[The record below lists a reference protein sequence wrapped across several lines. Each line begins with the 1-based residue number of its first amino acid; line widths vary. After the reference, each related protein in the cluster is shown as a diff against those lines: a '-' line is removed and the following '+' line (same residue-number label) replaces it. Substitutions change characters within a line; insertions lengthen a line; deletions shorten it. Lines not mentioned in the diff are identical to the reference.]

1 MLLFPLLAPIITAL
15 ENHMQNNLRSC
26 DVVSLVNS
34 AKWISALNFP
44 YISLLQPHQY
54 KAWVPCAVLI
64 FDDVLTSLATYDSPP
79 IWRKPQMIILERY
92 CLNWTRNIYEKQ
104 NNLPNWFRK
113 IKDKMKEIQNRDL
126 RVRSKRLMLS
136 RIFQGHSAIDFGW
149 HWRTDNDMGRT
160 VTKDTPG
167 HNNDHILQ
175 MQSKNIGYAETNN
188 ILCSCGF

>member
-1 MLLFPLLAPIITAL
+1 M
-15 ENHMQNNLRSC
+15 
-26 DVVSLVNS
+26 
-34 AKWISALNFP
+34 
-44 YISLLQPHQY
+44 
-54 KAWVPCAVLI
+54 LI

-136 RIFQGHSAIDFGW
+136 RIFRGHSAIDFGW

-175 MQSKNIGYAETNN
+175 MQSKNIGCAETNN
-188 ILCSCGF
+188 ILCSCVFKKSPRFQQQSSHRHLNSKTMSMIVSIWGCAQGKRRGVIIDQTYMLCVIWFPTCI